1 MPSDTAQAHTLV
13 PFPTS
18 TPGRA
23 DGEVVSRERGAES
36 LYVQVADWIL
46 AHIREHGL
54 RPGDVLPSQNDLMRR
69 LGVSQ
74 ATVRHAIHRLTKD
87 GAIVARHGKGL
98 FVAQPRVH
106 ARVDALGAVPSDG
119 SGPTDVDIEL
129 VESALV
135 FPSPTTLRNLRL
147 PEGGQVVRVRRRLS
161 RAGAVIGL
169 ESRNLPVTVVPRI
182 SQAALQGGD
191 LAAALDG
198 DRATAVDKVEC
209 RMRAA
214 VASDFD
220 AALLGV
226 ERDTL
231 VLHQFMTFF
240 NADGAPVMTGRTTY
254 IADRAD
260 VRFDL
265 HHARPASG

>member
-1 MPSDTAQAHTLV
+1 MPSNADVKAGV
-13 PFPTS
+13 
-18 TPGRA
+18 RA
-23 DGEVVSRERGAES
+23 IAEVVSRDRGAEA

-46 AHIREHGL
+46 GHIRENRL
-54 RPGDVLPSQNDLMRR
+54 APGDVLPSQNDLMRR

-98 FVAQPRVH
+98 FVAQPRVD
-106 ARVDALGAVPSDG
+106 ARVDALGAVPSEG
-119 SGPTDVDIEL
+119 TGATDFDIEL

-147 PEGGQVVRVRRRLS
+147 PDGGQVVRVRRRLS
-161 RAGAVIGL
+161 RSGSVIGL

-182 SQAALQGGD
+182 SEAALRGGD
-191 LAAALDG
+191 LATALDG
-198 DRATAVDKVEC
+198 DPATAVERVDC
-209 RMRAA
+209 RIRAA
-214 VASDFD
+214 VATDFD

-226 ERDTL
+226 ERETV

-240 NADGAPVMTGRTTY
+240 NRAGAPVMTGRTTY

-260 VRFDL
+260 VRFSL
-265 HHARPASG
+265 HPAAPVRR